1 MNYNPYLNM
10 NSGLYQQPQQQTLTR
25 SYMTIT
31 SEADAVNYP
40 VAPGNSVLFQN
51 VNDPSLFYEKTM
63 GFSSLDRP
71 TFRRMRLVPDMEP
84 DQSAVAPMSN
94 DTPYV
99 TKAEY
104 EELRAAYAKLSDK
117 LEAAIKSINL
127 FTEKEESNE

>member
-25 SYMTIT
+25 SYMAIA
-31 SEADAVNYP
+31 SEADALNHP

-71 TFRRMRLVPDMEP
+71 TFRRMRLVPDIEP
-84 DQSAVAPMSN
+84 DQSAVAMSN

-117 LEAAIKSINL
+117 LNAAIKSINL
-127 FTEKEESNE
+127 LTDKEAADE